1 MIFGE
6 RRGRAVGVA
15 ASLLLHGAVVVAF
28 AARPA
33 ERLVVTPAA
42 ERVVEVTVWAGDEG
56 RAAGVAPAQAV
67 DAPPA
72 AAPPLSGETASSGPD
87 HEAVD
92 AVEPPVV
99 STPSQTASLPAAAT
113 AEHRPPHQEREA
125 RRGRPTPQ
133 PRSSERK
140 AAVVGETAPPHAAS
154 AAGRPGASAT
164 SPGGGA
170 TSDLAAYLARVRA
183 RIAARQSPQGGEEGR
198 VGIRFDVADDGS
210 FSGLAVVSGDHGP
223 LADAALRIVRRAS
236 PAPPIP
242 PTLGRGSIAMNVT
255 IVFE

>member
-1 MIFGE
+1 MISGE
-6 RRGRAVGVA
+6 RRGRTVGVA

-33 ERLVVTPAA
+33 ERLVVTSAA

-56 RAAGVAPAQAV
+56 RAAGAVPAPAV

-72 AAPPLSGETASSGPD
+72 AAPPPSGEAAPLGPD
-87 HEAVD
+87 HDAVD

-99 STPSQTASLPAAAT
+99 SAPSQTASLPAAAT

-125 RRGRPTPQ
+125 RRERPTPQ

-140 AAVVGETAPPHAAS
+140 AAAVGGTAPPHAANT
-154 AAGRPGASAT
+154 AGRPGASAT
-164 SPGGGA
+164 SPGGA

-198 VGIRFDVADDGS
+198 VGIRFDVAGDGS